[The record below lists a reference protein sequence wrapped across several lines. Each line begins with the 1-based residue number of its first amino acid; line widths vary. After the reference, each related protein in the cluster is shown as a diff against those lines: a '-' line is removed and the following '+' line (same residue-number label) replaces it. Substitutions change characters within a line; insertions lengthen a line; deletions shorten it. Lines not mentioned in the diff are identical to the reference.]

1 MTEKPYA
8 AKSFGEAISKFAK
21 DSRAKTYRKNF
32 VANAI
37 LPNKIFKRINKYSK
51 ITLLDF
57 GCGKDAYWAKEF
69 RRELSVH
76 CDGLDLDCNSSVG
89 APRLERYD
97 IVFASNVLNVQE
109 TEEQLE
115 ETIKQIVTFCKNRG
129 NFEWNYPDSPRKLN
143 LDNKGMVEKIKDV
156 IWQMGY
162 DCHTYQTEGKN
173 CFCTI
178 VKKY

>member
-1 MTEKPYA
+1 MKEKPYA
-8 AKSFGEAISKFAK
+8 AKSFGGAISKFAK
-21 DSRAKTYRKNF
+21 DSRTKTYRKNF

-37 LPNKIFKRINKYSK
+37 LPNKIFERVGPYAKATI
-51 ITLLDF
+51 LDF
-57 GCGKDAYWAKEF
+57 GCGKDAYWVKKF
-69 RRELSVH
+69 RIETAVH
-76 CDGLDLDCNSSVG
+76 CDGFDLDCDSKV
-89 APRLERYD
+89 APRLEHYS

-115 ETIKQIVTFCKNRG
+115 ETLKQIVSFCSDRG
-129 NFEWNYPDSPRKLN
+129 NFEWNYPDNPRKLN
-143 LDNKGMVEKIKDV
+143 IANKGMVERIKDV